1 MVIFKQI
8 KAGGD
13 NMKQTER
20 DIGKFVADKINMLPK
35 LPAETQTYIV
45 GFLNGVS
52 AAIVTGSFPE
62 KKK

>member
-1 MVIFKQI
+1 
-8 KAGGD
+8 
-13 NMKQTER
+13 MKQTER

>member
-1 MVIFKQI
+1 
-8 KAGGD
+8 
-13 NMKQTER
+13 MKQTER

-35 LPAETQTYIV
+35 FPAETQTYIV

-52 AAIVTGSFPE
+52 AAVATGNLPG